1 MSEETSDIPHFQ
13 INQIKWILMDE
24 KVMLASLRDEHH
36 LVTIDVPRPL
46 MTEFL
51 IRYQADLLKETKDI
65 LK

>member
-1 MSEETSDIPHFQ
+1 
-13 INQIKWILMDE
+13 MDE